1 MERVL
6 AGLNTE
12 LESLV
17 EKARQSLVRVG
28 TPHGGGGAGVVL
40 HRRGLIVTNA
50 HVVWSRHLEIG
61 LPDGRTVAAEV
72 VSRSRGLDLALLRA
86 ASDGLTP
93 LPLGDSDRVR
103 PGEWVLAL
111 GHPWGVNGAVAA
123 GVVTSVDGRPDFL
136 GAGPALLELS
146 LPLRPGHSGG
156 PLLDTRGRLIGINRM
171 IAGPERSFAIPVNA
185 VKRLLNR
192 VLS

>member
-61 LPDGRTVAAEV
+61 LVHLYTFINCKD
-72 VSRSRGLDLALLRA
+72 RA
-86 ASDGLTP
+86 S
-93 LPLGDSDRVR
+93 
-103 PGEWVLAL
+103 EF
-111 GHPWGVNGAVAA
+111 N
-123 GVVTSVDGRPDFL
+123 TS
-136 GAGPALLELS
+136 S
-146 LPLRPGHSGG
+146 
-156 PLLDTRGRLIGINRM
+156 
-171 IAGPERSFAIPVNA
+171 
-185 VKRLLNR
+185 
-192 VLS
+192 